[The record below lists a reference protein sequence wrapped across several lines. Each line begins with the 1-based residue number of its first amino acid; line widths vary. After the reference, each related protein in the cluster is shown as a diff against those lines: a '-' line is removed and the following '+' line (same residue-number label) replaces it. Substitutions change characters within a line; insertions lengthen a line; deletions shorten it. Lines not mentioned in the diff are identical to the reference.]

1 MYKKISSGT
10 TIPLLHLYHMLPNQ
24 TTNVFVSITEIE
36 GDRNALCAFECVCK
50 TALWVMISNGNIS
63 VCMNKSVCIHR
74 SINMYTYKPP
84 KMNTYVPTK

>member
-36 GDRNALCAFECVCK
+36 GDRNTECTLNVYVKLCFEY
-50 TALWVMISNGNIS
+50 LSNGIVK
-63 VCMNKSVCIHR
+63 VCMNIFFLS
-74 SINMYTYKPP
+74 
-84 KMNTYVPTK
+84 

>member
-63 VCMNKSVCIHR
+63 VCMNINRASIEVKCIITVKLLRNH
-74 SINMYTYKPP
+74 KLPF
-84 KMNTYVPTK
+84 